1 MGKIY
6 SLAHRVIVWLG
17 PATPNGS
24 SDRALEVLEHL
35 GDQTEYTEGFTLLP
49 TPNTSPKQSLS
60 SGGAELTKVF
70 DLSSPLSLSESDL
83 VAIRLLLERSWWDRL
98 WVWQEIHVASSRS
111 LIQCGHC
118 SAPWS
123 MIRRGIIV
131 LEWRGRRVFDT
142 ILPHTLVLLRKNFS
156 ISFSTASL
164 SGLIRRTRKA
174 KFSVKVCSFPSKS
187 LEHFADRTPVSQTMH
202 LILPSKESS
211 LLNAVSALA
220 LGILNRSAY
229 LLTSHLL

>member
-123 MIRRGIIV
+123 MIRRGMARPTGFRHYSPTYTGLAPQELQHILLHRLAV
-131 LEWRGRRVFDT
+131 WPYQANTKSEVFREGMFFPEQ
-142 ILPHTLVLLRKNFS
+142 I
-156 ISFSTASL
+156 A
-164 SGLIRRTRKA
+164 RT
-174 KFSVKVCSFPSKS
+174 FC
-187 LEHFADRTPVSQTMH
+187 
-202 LILPSKESS
+202 
-211 LLNAVSALA
+211 
-220 LGILNRSAY
+220 
-229 LLTSHLL
+229 